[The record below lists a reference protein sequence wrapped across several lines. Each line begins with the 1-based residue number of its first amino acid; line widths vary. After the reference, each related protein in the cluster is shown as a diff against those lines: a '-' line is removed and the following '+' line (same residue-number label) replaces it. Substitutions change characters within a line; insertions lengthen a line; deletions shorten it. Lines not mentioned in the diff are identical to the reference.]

1 MDKESLD
8 QALALAQERITSL
21 ESTLTRLNCKQ
32 IRMLEALSAAQ
43 PAARHALKN
52 YIGLEK
58 GSRTHPR
65 FLGFIN
71 PTVPDYNRLDN
82 SIVASEIGSILES
95 EGWV

>member
-21 ESTLTRLNCKQ
+21 EATCRRLSVERVN
-32 IRMLEALSAAQ
+32 MLEVLSAAQ
-43 PAARHALKN
+43 PAARYALKN
-52 YIGLEK
+52 LISLER

-65 FLGFIN
+65 FSWPQN
-71 PTVPDYNRLDN
+71 PTLPESNRLSN
-82 SIVASEIGSILES
+82 STVASEIGRILES